1 MGRLKNAVLWESW
14 RARLRRFEDSGQ
26 SVREFCEWEGV
37 SQAAFYSWRSKLP
50 GGTVPESDP
59 QVDTPRDQRALFVPV
74 ISGATSLK
82 RSGAESREASA
93 IVVMILTDGTRIEM
107 PASDHRLIARVVK
120 SVAGLQ
126 GGDR

>member
-1 MGRLKNAVLWESW
+1 MGRLKNAALWESW
-14 RARLRRFEDSGQ
+14 RARLQRFEDSGQ
-26 SVREFCEWEGV
+26 CVRDFCEWEGV
-37 SQAAFYSWRSKLP
+37 SQAAFYLWRRKLP
-50 GGTVPESDP
+50 GGTVPDSQP
-59 QVDTPRDQRALFVPV
+59 QVDTPRDQRPLFVPV
-74 ISGATSLK
+74 ISDASSLK
-82 RSGAESREASA
+82 SSGAESRDSSA